1 MQSSQV
7 KFQIYRYSVILS
19 QSSTAMK
26 PPLKKKK
33 KKKKYS
39 NEVKGFVVELLY
51 FHVQSGWGSKK
62 KGFKLRN

>member
-1 MQSSQV
+1 MQSSQI

-19 QSSTAMK
+19 QSRTAMK
-26 PPLKKKK
+26 PPLKKK

-51 FHVQSGWGSKK
+51 FHVQSAWGSKK